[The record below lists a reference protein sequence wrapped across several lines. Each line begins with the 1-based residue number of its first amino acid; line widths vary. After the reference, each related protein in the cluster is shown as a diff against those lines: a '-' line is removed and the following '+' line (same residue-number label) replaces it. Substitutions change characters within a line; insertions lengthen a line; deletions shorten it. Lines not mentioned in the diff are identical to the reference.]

1 MAARSKCEPVCRTRG
16 CSSARSRTMARECR
30 TARRGQARSVS
41 SRCGGGSRC
50 NTRSGRAS
58 GSSLRHRERDRSWR
72 SPSRRPGDDPP
83 ALCGREHG
91 DRRARLMLALLLAVP
106 LLVFHGNVGLVED
119 VYRTVLDLPAGTK
132 ATPAT
137 ARAVAAAPRAEPP
150 RRHLQQTGARAAAQG
165 AGAALGA
172 RRVRLRSGP
181 GGPCRAAWLAAG
193 PRTDRAAAGGARRP
207 GSPVRAARP
216 GAAGRTPARH
226 LARAGS
232 GLARRRRRR
241 PDLPVR
247 APAVRARSLPDWR
260 TRGRR
265 AAGAARWDRVLL
277 HLHALA
283 GRRRVRRPRNRP
295 GTAAVAARPRG
306 PERPPARRPA
316 PRGVSIRDPGGRRA
330 ATLPAPASAGRIA
343 GNRRA
348 APVALLGRAGAR
360 SASGR
365 RAAILPRAHLALRGR
380 DA

>member
-1 MAARSKCEPVCRTRG
+1 MFTGA
-16 CSSARSRTMARECR
+16 
-30 TARRGQARSVS
+30 
-41 SRCGGGSRC
+41 
-50 NTRSGRAS
+50 
-58 GSSLRHRERDRSWR
+58 WR
-72 SPSRRPGDDPP
+72 PP
-83 ALCGREHG
+83 
-91 DRRARLMLALLLAVP
+91 ARLMLALLLAVP

-137 ARAVAAAPRAEPP
+137 ARAVAAAPRVEHP

-181 GGPCRAAWLAAG
+181 GGPCRAARLAAG

-241 PDLPVR
+241 RDLPVR
-247 APAVRARSLPDWR
+247 APAVRARSLPDRR

-348 APVALLGRAGAR
+348 APVALLGRAGGR

-380 DA
+380 DAFATRKCGTWGGTSSPKAIGITVTATPARS